1 MCEFEYL
8 FVTFLRFFINYLS
21 EKTKEILKLFYIA
34 KIIPKLSIIFEK
46 LQKITLHYATIFCI
60 I

>member
-1 MCEFEYL
+1 MATKTETSL
-8 FVTFLRFFINYLS
+8 TNLVINYLS